1 MNRIGFALLASA
13 LLVSS
18 GIAAKDNDKQH
29 IDPYVTGPADEVRM
43 VQEVRHQLV
52 MLPYYGIFDD
62 LGFTVNGGTVTL
74 VGEVTQPVLKENAGK
89 VVKGVEGVTSVVNN
103 IEVLPLS
110 PNDDRIR
117 RGVYRAI
124 YGDPMLSTRY
134 GFQAL
139 PSIHI
144 IVKNGNVR
152 LEGVVANEMDRNLCG
167 IRANAVPGAFH
178 VENDLKVEA
187 KK

>member
-29 IDPYVTGPADEVRM
+29 LDPYVTGPPDEARM

-52 MLPYYGIFDD
+52 MLPYFGVFDD

-74 VGEVTQPVLKENAGK
+74 AGQVTQPVLKEDAGRT
-89 VVKGVEGVTSVVNN
+89 VKRIEGVTNVVNN

-110 PNDDRIR
+110 ANDDRIR
-117 RGVYRAI
+117 RGVYQAI
-124 YGDPMLSTRY
+124 YGDPALSTRY
-134 GFQAL
+134 GFRAL

-144 IVKNGNVR
+144 IVKNGNIR
-152 LEGVVANEMDRNLCG
+152 LEGVVANEMDRNLAG
-167 IRANAVPGAFH
+167 IRANGVPGAFR
-178 VENDLKVEA
+178 VQNDLRVES
-187 KK
+187 K

>member
-29 IDPYVTGPADEVRM
+29 LDPYVTGPADEARV

-52 MLPYYGIFDD
+52 MLPYFGVFDD

-74 VGEVTQPVLKENAGK
+74 VGQVTQPVLKDDAGRT
-89 VVKGVEGVTSVVNN
+89 VKRIEGVTNVVNN

-117 RGVYRAI
+117 RGVYQAI
-124 YGDPMLSTRY
+124 YGDPALSTRY
-134 GFQAL
+134 GFRAL

-152 LEGVVANEMDRNLCG
+152 LEGVVANQMDHDVAG
-167 IRANAVPGAFH
+167 IRANAVSGVFH
-178 VENDLKVEA
+178 VQNDLRIEA
-187 KK
+187 